1 MYNKG
6 LSFAMIA
13 NQINKGR
20 QGGGWLQY
28 TDNPVV
34 IYIKKKKNKCKCA
47 CAGLQIKKIKKIC
60 KT

>member
-1 MYNKG
+1 
-6 LSFAMIA
+6 MIA

-34 IYIKKKKNKCKCA
+34 IKKKKCKCA
-47 CAGLQIKKIKKIC
+47 CAGLQIKKIKK
-60 KT
+60 KTLQDIK

>member
-1 MYNKG
+1 
-6 LSFAMIA
+6 MIA

-34 IYIKKKKNKCKCA
+34 IYIKKKKISVSVRAQVFRLKR
-47 CAGLQIKKIKKIC
+47 
-60 KT
+60 